1 MATAAP
7 HPISWQAPRPLWR
20 GAIPY
25 AQVPQLLRFASD
37 DFMEQMIATL
47 EEDPASLSRRI
58 ARPETWRTPLAE
70 LEAPDLIQSVP
81 LPAPVATAKRTRLL
95 GRSRPAPPPAPPP
108 ADQPL
113 KLYQPAHMRHYVVAG
128 SLACAIP
135 GLPERV
141 LAGDHES
148 VGFVLRRLLPNDP
161 SPSGDQSSREFAYV
175 KTSGGAPHWQRVAA
189 GSDNPALL
197 APGEELLPLFR
208 LAHNDEAGRP
218 RGLWAG
224 VVPVGR
230 REDYLSKSVDRDAV
244 SLVAGQT
251 AALQPA
257 AAATPPPSKTAR
269 LTRFKMEAAE
279 PWKAMIRAAVKASN
293 EMLHPADG
301 DAETPDQKIR
311 RRFEWNLQFQMQSW
325 LILLDFDDWL
335 KEFLPNLWEAVGD
348 GSSAGLGGN
357 ELILYQRLEAA
368 KADAINVAMRDPA
381 DQGSSAGDLKPMA
394 TSLVD
399 ALAKVRAAGVREQ
412 LEGQTSQYARAG
424 ALAREPG
431 WPSFHFPLAGLDQ
444 ASAVHGPYE
453 GVVATLPA
461 TPVEGDLPAVTTPSA
476 GAVSPDIA
484 EGLDKLTALVGRALV
499 GEVESQVQAVP
510 FALQLRDALAANPGD
525 EGLFVIRF
533 VHINRDCGPL
543 HPPTVS
549 GPTETFRMANFFD
562 SDAPVRPVRITLPA
576 DTSPAGLR
584 KHGRGTAFV
593 LSNMLCGQV
602 QRAKGL
608 GFIDLVR
615 QVLPWPLHKDID
627 IGDGGPCKGSGG
639 VDIGMICSLSIP
651 IVTLCALIL
660 LMIIVGL
667 LDFIFRWL
675 PWFILCFPIPG
686 LKGKK

>member
-1 MATAAP
+1 MASAAP

-20 GAIPY
+20 GTTAY
-25 AQVPQLLRFASD
+25 AQVPQILRFASD
-37 DFMEQMIATL
+37 DFMEQLIATL
-47 EEDPASLSRRI
+47 AEDPAALSRRI
-58 ARPETWRTPLAE
+58 ARPETWRTPSAE

-81 LPAPVATAKRTRLL
+81 LPAPIATAKRTRLL

-141 LAGDHES
+141 LAGEQES

-161 SPSGDQSSREFAYV
+161 SPSGDQSKREFAFV
-175 KTSGGAPHWQRVAA
+175 KPSGGEPRWQRVAA
-189 GSDNPALL
+189 ASESPALL

-224 VVPVGR
+224 VIPVGR
-230 REDYLSKSVDRDAV
+230 REDYLSKSVDRNAV
-244 SLVAGQT
+244 ALVAGQA
-251 AALQPA
+251 AALRPA
-257 AAATPPPSKTAR
+257 PAATPALSKTAR
-269 LTRFKMEAAE
+269 LTRFKMEVAE
-279 PWKAMIRAAVKASN
+279 PWKAMIRSAVKASN
-293 EMLHPADG
+293 EMLHPVDG
-301 DAETPDQKIR
+301 DAESEPQKIR
-311 RRFEWNLQFQMQSW
+311 RRLDWNLQFQMQSW
-325 LILLDFDDWL
+325 LILLDFSDWL
-335 KEFLPNLWEAVGD
+335 EAFLPQVWARVAAG
-348 GSSAGLGGN
+348 SAGSLGGN
-357 ELILYQRLEAA
+357 DLTLFQRLQAA
-368 KADAINVAMRDPA
+368 NADALNVAMRDPA
-381 DQGSSAGDLKPMA
+381 NQGAAAGDLKPMA

-399 ALAKVRAAGVREQ
+399 ALARIRGTGVRAA
-412 LEGQTSQYARAG
+412 LEAAVTHYAFNG

-431 WPSFHFPLAGLDQ
+431 WPPFHFPLAGLDETSHVQ
-444 ASAVHGPYE
+444 GPYA
-453 GVVATLPA
+453 GAIASLPA
-461 TPVEGDLPAVTTPSA
+461 TPIEGDLPVVATPPA
-476 GAVSPDIA
+476 APVSPDIA
-484 EGLDKLTALVGRALV
+484 EDLDKLTALIGRALV
-499 GEVESQVQAVP
+499 ADSEANVQPVP
-510 FALQLRDALAANPGD
+510 FALKLRDAMAATAGD
-525 EGLFVIRF
+525 EGQFVIRF

-549 GPTETFRMANFFD
+549 GPTQIFRLANFFD

-615 QVLPWPLHKDID
+615 QVLPWPLHKDIE
-627 IGDGGPCKGSGG
+627 IGDGGPCKGSGL
-639 VDIGMICSLSIP
+639 DIGMICSLSIP

-660 LMIIVGL
+660 LMIIITL